1 MDAGT
6 SRETR
11 AGRSATLK
19 LKPTASEEPAV
30 DKAKGELHSLTDYDY
45 YEASYESRGS
55 YEANDERRKLAYL
68 INVDSD
74 NFCRRGE
81 RGFNNGIADTDEG
94 EARRAR
100 HQQRHRG

>member
-1 MDAGT
+1 M
-6 SRETR
+6 
-11 AGRSATLK
+11 
-19 LKPTASEEPAV
+19 LKPTATEEPAVDKAKGEEPAV

-74 NFCRRGE
+74 NFCRRGKAWRGE

-100 HQQRHRG
+100 HHQRHRGHR